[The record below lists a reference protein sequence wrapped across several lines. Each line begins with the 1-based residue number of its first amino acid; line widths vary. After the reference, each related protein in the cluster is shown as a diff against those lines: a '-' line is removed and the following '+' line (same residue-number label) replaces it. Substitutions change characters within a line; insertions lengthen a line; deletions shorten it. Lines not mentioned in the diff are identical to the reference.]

1 MNTKILSKRE
11 FGNSVQT
18 TIQIGKN
25 DKSKISLDEVSQI
38 IDRFKQ
44 GGARILVRALNI
56 ERWQTLK
63 GFDEE
68 FDSESFVEYYANKVE
83 EEAIEKFT
91 EFPQIQ
97 ISVIKIKKN

>member
-18 TIQIGKN
+18 TIQLNKN
-25 DKSKISLDEVSQI
+25 DKSNISIDEIGQI
-38 IDRFKQ
+38 INRFKQ

-56 ERWQTLK
+56 ERWMTIK

-68 FDSESFVEYYANKVE
+68 FDEESFVEYYANKIT

>member
-25 DKSKISLDEVSQI
+25 DKSKISLDEVGQI
-38 IDRFKQ
+38 IDRFKS
-44 GGARILVRALNI
+44 GGAKILVRGLNI
-56 ERWQTLK
+56 ERWSTLK
-63 GFDEE
+63 GFNEE
-68 FDSESFVEYYANKVE
+68 FDDESFINYYVNKVE
-83 EEAIEKFT
+83 EAAVEIFIEFS
-91 EFPQIQ
+91 QIQ